1 MEGIHPIRI
10 DLSRLCV
17 AALAAAVFGCGPPTL
32 DVSTATTAE
41 RTARKMRRP
50 MTEVESTAFD
60 EALFY
65 LAGMPWLGK
74 DRDGATVGD
83 GDLQILIPL
92 DGRTSDGI
100 VAEARRRRLGEIR
113 AGLTALEELQQA
125 SAAAA
130 RDLEAFR
137 FSEARVFK
145 RNRDYLEWPVIE
157 FRLDNGTNH
166 FVSMVSFR
174 AVLLKPG
181 DHLPWLVEDFEL
193 VFFDGFAPG
202 EKERRRIE
210 PEQQEWIQ
218 LVDPHPDLEFVIEAR
233 RLVAVGGRLLS
244 STEWGVVE
252 ARKLASYERTLR
264 NVRGSDSLALDQ
276 PPLPSLP
283 PLALETIVQA
293 GFAGGR
299 SIAPGGAPEAASP
312 PAP

>member
-1 MEGIHPIRI
+1 MEGISSNGIRR
-10 DLSRLCV
+10 DWLC
-17 AALAAAVFGCGPPTL
+17 AAVLAAAVVGCGPPTL
-32 DVSTATTAE
+32 DVSTTTTAE
-41 RTARKMRRP
+41 RTARKMRKP

-74 DRDGATVGD
+74 DQEGASVGD
-83 GDLQILIPL
+83 GDLEILIPL
-92 DGRTSDGI
+92 DGRTSEGI

-113 AGLTALEELQQA
+113 AGLTALEELQRG
-125 SAAAA
+125 SAAAV

-181 DHLPWLVEDFEL
+181 DHRPWLVEDFEL
-193 VFFDGFAPG
+193 VFFDGIAPG

-264 NVRGSDSLALDQ
+264 QVRGSDSLALDQ

-283 PLALETIVQA
+283 PLALETIVRA
-293 GFAGGR
+293 DFD
-299 SIAPGGAPEAASP
+299 
-312 PAP
+312 PAREE

>member
-1 MEGIHPIRI
+1 MEGISSNGIRR
-10 DLSRLCV
+10 SCLC
-17 AALAAAVFGCGPPTL
+17 AAVLAAVVAGCGPPTL
-32 DVSTATTAE
+32 DVSTTTTVE
-41 RTARKMRRP
+41 QTARKMRRP
-50 MTEVESTAFD
+50 MTEVESTTFD

-65 LAGMPWLGK
+65 LTGMPWLGK
-74 DRDGATVGD
+74 DEEGNTVGD
-83 GDLQILIPL
+83 SELEILLPL
-92 DGRTSDGI
+92 DGRTSEGI
-100 VAEARRRRLGEIR
+100 VVEARRMRLAEIH
-113 AGLTALEELQQA
+113 AGLKALEECRRA
-125 SAAAA
+125 SAATA

-166 FVSMVSFR
+166 FVSMVLFR

-193 VFFDGFAPG
+193 VFFDGIAPG

-218 LVDPHPDLEFVIEAR
+218 LVDPHPDLEFIIEAR
-233 RLVAVGGRLLS
+233 RLESVGGRLLS

-252 ARKLASYERTLR
+252 ERKLASIERTLQT
-264 NVRGSDSLALDQ
+264 VRGSDSLALDQ

-283 PLALETIVQA
+283 PLALETLVNA
-293 GFAGGR
+293 
-299 SIAPGGAPEAASP
+299 EVDP
-312 PAP
+312 PSQG

>member
-1 MEGIHPIRI
+1 MEGINSDRIRRNG
-10 DLSRLCV
+10 LVV
-17 AALAAAVFGCGPPTL
+17 AALTAVVVGCGPATL
-32 DVSTATTAE
+32 DVSTGSTAE
-41 RTARKMRRP
+41 RTARRMRKP
-50 MTEVESTAFD
+50 MTEIEATTFD
-60 EALFY
+60 EAMFY

-74 DRDGATVGD
+74 DQEGVEIGE
-83 GDLQILIPL
+83 GEIEILIPL

-100 VAEARRRRLGEIR
+100 VAEARRRRLAEIH
-113 AGLTALEELQQA
+113 AGLDALEEIREA
-125 SAAAA
+125 SNETS
-130 RDLEAFR
+130 RDIGAFR

-145 RNRDYLEWPVIE
+145 RNREYLEWPVIE

-181 DHLPWLVEDFEL
+181 DHRPWLVEDFEF
-193 VFFDGFAPG
+193 VFFEGFAPD

-218 LVDPHPDLEFVIEAR
+218 LADPHPDLEFVIEAR
-233 RLVAVGGRLLS
+233 RLEARGGRVLS

-252 ARKLASYERTLR
+252 ARRLASYEQTLK
-264 NVRGSDSLALDQ
+264 NVRASGRLALDQ

-283 PLALETIVQA
+283 PLALEELVRAEFDPVPVPVSAT
-293 GFAGGR
+293 R
-299 SIAPGGAPEAASP
+299 

>member
-1 MEGIHPIRI
+1 MEGISSNGIRR
-10 DLSRLCV
+10 DWLC
-17 AALAAAVFGCGPPTL
+17 AAVLAAAVVGCGPPTL

-41 RTARKMRRP
+41 RTARKMRKP

-65 LAGMPWLGK
+65 LAGMPWLG
-74 DRDGATVGD
+74 RDEGTLVGD
-83 GDLQILIPL
+83 GDLEILIPL

-113 AGLTALEELQQA
+113 AGLTALEELQQE
-125 SAAAA
+125 SAAAV

-181 DHLPWLVEDFEL
+181 DHRPWLVEDFEL
-193 VFFDGFAPG
+193 VFFDGIAPG
-202 EKERRRIE
+202 ERERRRIE

-233 RLVAVGGRLLS
+233 RLAAVGGRLLS

-252 ARKLASYERTLR
+252 ARKLAGYNRTLQH
-264 NVRGSDSLALDQ
+264 VRGSDSLALDQ

-283 PLALETIVQA
+283 PLAIETIVQA
-293 GFAGGR
+293 EFDPSR
-299 SIAPGGAPEAASP
+299 EE
-312 PAP
+312 